1 MFQDIQDF
9 YLECLFLFLKVE
21 ELSYFGSLST
31 VVGDKVKL

>member
-21 ELSYFGSLST
+21 ELSYFGSIIS
-31 VVGDKVKL
+31 